1 MQPDPQPSRPRRP
14 RSCPYARD
22 ATGTPSLF
30 AGSFRPAAN
39 CIGGDFILQ
48 YSFFYMPQEVGC
60 SIHLIGLAADFAMFL
75 IDELPRVSE
84 IFTAFEERTAKFLTM
99 RSS

>member
-1 MQPDPQPSRPRRP
+1 MSQK
-14 RSCPYARD
+14 
-22 ATGTPSLF
+22 
-30 AGSFRPAAN
+30 
-39 CIGGDFILQ
+39 
-48 YSFFYMPQEVGC
+48 VGC
-60 SIHLIGLAADFAMFL
+60 GIHLIGLAADFAMFL